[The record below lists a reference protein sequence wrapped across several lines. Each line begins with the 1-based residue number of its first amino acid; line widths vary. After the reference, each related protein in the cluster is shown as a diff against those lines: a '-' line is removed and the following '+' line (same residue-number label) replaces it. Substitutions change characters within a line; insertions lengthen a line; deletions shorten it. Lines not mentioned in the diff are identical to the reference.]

1 MDPCPQGIHLRK
13 ISDLMGFLSTRC
25 PCKGRS
31 LGPWGILCWGQGLN
45 HLRTLRGGAEVLH
58 SMAFTQSLLLKSVMQ
73 LPKLA
78 VQLYVLTAIS
88 VVIHNMSTSLSFIQH
103 LIGNL
108 VTPGDYT
115 YPHFGVADHS
125 FKCCDIHT
133 EKRHTLISGYTHSD
147 FTGNSLISRF
157 SC

>member
-1 MDPCPQGIHLRK
+1 MQGQ
-13 ISDLMGFLSTRC
+13 ISGSMGN
-25 PCKGRS
+25 PV
-31 LGPWGILCWGQGLN
+31 LGSRAQPFKDV
-45 HLRTLRGGAEVLH
+45 TGGGGGGG
-58 SMAFTQSLLLKSVMQ
+58 
-73 LPKLA
+73 A